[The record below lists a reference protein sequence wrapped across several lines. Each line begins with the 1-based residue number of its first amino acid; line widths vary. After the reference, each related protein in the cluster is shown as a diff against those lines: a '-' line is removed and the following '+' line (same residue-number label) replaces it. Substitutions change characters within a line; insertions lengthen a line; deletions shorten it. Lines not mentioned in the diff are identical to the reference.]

1 MKKYNLLFIGSF
13 IAGAE
18 NMSKS
23 TKRGY
28 SPDDEHNF
36 KGKALGTMKRSAED
50 LYFLLNRGYPVK
62 GASTFIGNHYLLSER
77 QRIALTR
84 IVSSEKDITVR
95 MAKQKHLGALSGETV
110 NIDGFNEIITLEV
123 AQSGSPV
130 FVCMDGTYRDLAGLR
145 GTYSLI
151 DKTDIAIWLIIS
163 ELKKL
168 FIKRAVFWLDA
179 PVSNSGRLKTR
190 IAEIAEKEQF
200 DIGIEIVDNVDKV
213 LYDLSNV
220 ISSDSIILERCS
232 SWLNLNEK
240 IIPCIPGV
248 WIIEQTLQF

>member
-1 MKKYNLLFIGSF
+1 MI
-13 IAGAE
+13 E
-18 NMSKS
+18 S

-28 SPDDEHNF
+28 SPYNQRDF
-36 KGKALGTMKRSAED
+36 TGLALETMKRSAED
-50 LYFLLNRGYPVK
+50 LSFLLNRGYPTK

-84 IVSSEKDITVR
+84 IFSSEKNIATR
-95 MAKQKHLGALSGETV
+95 IENQKNPETLADETV
-110 NIDGFNEIITLEV
+110 NIDGFNQIITLEV

-130 FVCMDGTYRDLAGLR
+130 FRCMDGTFRDLAGLR
-145 GTYSLI
+145 GTYRLI
-151 DKTDIAIWLIIS
+151 DKTNTAIRLIIS

-190 IAEIAEKEQF
+190 IAEIAEEEQF
-200 DIGIEIVDNVDKV
+200 EVGIEIVNNVDKI

-220 ISSDSIILERCS
+220 ISSDSVILNHCP
-232 SWLNLNEK
+232 SWFNLSEGVL
-240 IIPCIPGV
+240 PSIPGV
-248 WIIEQTLQF
+248 WIIDLKK